1 MSGSD
6 AVNIAAVGAANA
18 LRLLDPGPLAEL
30 RRMEAETAAPAF
42 WRLAARYPDSIGARP
57 AEWLEIIRILA
68 ILTPKGLAEGRPAL
82 HDANRALGAA
92 LCDGGDPGW
101 SGDRPALSERRL
113 AQLLA
118 ARGPARVVAL
128 TRAARA
134 LARSRPPQAGLDV
147 RGIAWAILHPT
158 GTARI
163 AEQYYRRLDR
173 STAAAVAEAAEKD
186 VSA

>member
-1 MSGSD
+1 MSDSD
-6 AVNIAAVGAANA
+6 VNTAAVGAAHA
-18 LRLLDPGPLAEL
+18 LRLLDPGSLAEL
-30 RRMEAETAAPAF
+30 RRMEPGIAAPAF
-42 WRLAARYPDSIGARP
+42 WRLAARYPGSIGARTG
-57 AEWLEIIRILA
+57 EWVEIIRILA
-68 ILTPKGLAEGRPAL
+68 ILTPKGDPEGRPAL
-82 HDANRALGAA
+82 HDANRALGAV

-101 SGDRPALSERRL
+101 SGDRAALSERRL

-118 ARGPARVVAL
+118 ARGPARMVAL

-147 RGIAWAILHPT
+147 RGIAWAILNPT

-173 STAAAVAEAAEKD
+173 STAATQAAEKD
-186 VSA
+186 VSS

>member
-1 MSGSD
+1 MWSSE
-6 AVNIAAVGAANA
+6 NIDKVAVGVANA
-18 LRLLDPGPLAEL
+18 LRMLDPGPLAEL
-30 RRMEAETAAPAF
+30 RRMQAETAAPAF
-42 WRLAARYPDSIGARP
+42 WRLSARYPDSIGSRP
-57 AEWLEIIRILA
+57 AEWVEIIRILS
-68 ILTPKGLAEGRPAL
+68 ILTPKGATEGRPAL
-82 HDANRALGAA
+82 HDANRAFGAV

-101 SGDRPALSERRL
+101 SGDRPAMSERRL

-163 AEQYYRRLDR
+163 AEHYYRRLDR
-173 STAAAVAEAAEKD
+173 STAVAAEKD
-186 VSA
+186 VTV

>member
-1 MSGSD
+1 MSDSD
-6 AVNIAAVGAANA
+6 VNAAAVGAAHA
-18 LRLLDPGPLAEL
+18 LRLLDPGPLADL
-30 RRMEAETAAPAF
+30 RRMEPETAAPAF
-42 WRLAARYPDSIGARP
+42 WRLAARYPDSIGARTGD
-57 AEWLEIIRILA
+57 WVEIIRILA
-68 ILTPKGLAEGRPAL
+68 ILTPKGDPDGRPAL
-82 HDANRALGAA
+82 HDASRPLGAA

-118 ARGPARVVAL
+118 ARGTARAVAL

-147 RGIAWAILHPT
+147 RGIAWAVLNPT

-173 STAAAVAEAAEKD
+173 STAAAEAAEKD
-186 VSA
+186 ISA

>member
-6 AVNIAAVGAANA
+6 TVDTAAVGVAHA

-30 RRMEAETAAPAF
+30 RRMEAGIAAPSF
-42 WRLAARYPDSIGARP
+42 WRLAARYPDSIGAHP
-57 AEWLEIIRILA
+57 AEWVEIIRILA
-68 ILTPKGLAEGRPAL
+68 ILTPKGAAEGRPAL
-82 HDANRALGAA
+82 HDASRALGVV
-92 LCDGGDPGW
+92 LCDGGDPSW

-134 LARSRPPQAGLDV
+134 LAHSRPPQAGLDV
-147 RGIAWAILHPT
+147 RGIAWAILHPA

-163 AEQYYRRLDR
+163 AEHYYRRLDR
-173 STAAAVAEAAEKD
+173 SQAAIRAEAAEKE
-186 VSA
+186 VSE

>member
-1 MSGSD
+1 MPDSK
-6 AVNIAAVGAANA
+6 AVNTAAVGAAHV
-18 LRLLDPGPLAEL
+18 LRFLDPGPLAEL
-30 RRMEAETAAPAF
+30 RRMEADIAAPAF
-42 WRLAARYPDSIGARP
+42 WRLAARHPECIGARP
-57 AEWLEIIRILA
+57 AEWVDIIRILA
-68 ILTPKGLAEGRPAL
+68 ILTPKGAPENRPAL
-82 HDANRALGAA
+82 HDAGRALGAV

-134 LARSRPPQAGLDV
+134 LARSRPPQAGMDV

-163 AEQYYRRLDR
+163 AEHYYRRLDR
-173 STAAAVAEAAEKD
+173 STAATATEAAEKD
-186 VSA
+186 VTA